1 MAKILVVD
9 DQTSVRLRVRS
20 LLEAA
25 GHRITEAANGYD
37 ALKAMELPHD
47 LIITD
52 VLMPEMDGLEIVA
65 HLRQAGSSSLV
76 LVISGG
82 WKDETIDVLDVAK
95 KLGADRILSKADIA
109 AKLVPTVDD
118 MLRAKPARP

>member
-1 MAKILVVD
+1 
-9 DQTSVRLRVRS
+9 
-20 LLEAA
+20 
-25 GHRITEAANGYD
+25 
-37 ALKAMELPHD
+37 MESPHD
-47 LIITD
+47 LVITD

-65 HLRQAGSSSLV
+65 HLRRAGSSSLV

-95 KLGADRILSKADIA
+95 KLGANRILSKADIV

-118 MLRAKPARP
+118 MLRAKSAGP